1 MVERVRLIAQDQD
14 RKKPGPS
21 IRCPIRDAIDPRD
34 GIEEMFADDLADA
47 ARLQAKLRDLG
58 LRAISTALPQA
69 LYELLSDELARL
81 DPIEAVN
88 LVNGWSR
95 GDPAIKSKVAEL
107 LKRCGLT
114 EEDVS
119 AHALLSVLPTVSAVE
134 SFRSQ
139 VSSRRD
145 KALAGIAF
153 RRQMTSQ
160 EQRLQRSLPLPT
172 PRRKHGD

>member
-1 MVERVRLIAQDQD
+1 M
-14 RKKPGPS
+14 
-21 IRCPIRDAIDPRD
+21 
-34 GIEEMFADDLADA
+34 
-47 ARLQAKLRDLG
+47 ARQRT
-58 LRAISTALPQA
+58 ICA

-95 GDPAIKSKVAEL
+95 GDPTARSEVTAL

-119 AHALLSVLPTVSAVE
+119 AHALLRVLPTVSAVE
-134 SFRSQ
+134 SFRSL
-139 VSSRRD
+139 VSARRD

-153 RRQMTSQ
+153 RRQMALQ
-160 EQRLQRSLPLPT
+160 EQRLQRSLSLST
-172 PRRKHGD
+172 PRGKHGD